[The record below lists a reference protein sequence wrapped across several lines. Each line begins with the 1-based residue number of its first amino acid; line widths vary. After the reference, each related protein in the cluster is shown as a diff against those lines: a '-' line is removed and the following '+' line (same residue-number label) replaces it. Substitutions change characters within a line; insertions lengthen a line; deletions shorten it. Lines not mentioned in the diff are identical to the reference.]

1 MADVKR
7 STAKLVVEKYYPE
20 GSVSQQTESL
30 KAFEFLARL
39 GEGRKRLGWMEKEYW
54 AKGIDIL
61 HKFGQTDRK
70 IPAADVFTMKFL
82 EDVYFGKKK

>member
-7 STAKLVVEKYYPE
+7 STAKLVVEKYYPQ

-30 KAFEFLARL
+30 KVFKFLATL
-39 GEGRKRLGWMEKEYW
+39 GEGRQFPGWMEYW

-61 HKFGQTDRK
+61 YKFKQIDRK
-70 IPAADVFTMKFL
+70 VPADDVFTMKFL
-82 EDVYFGKKK
+82 EDIYFGKKK